1 MSSNP
6 HDKFPVSL
14 LQRSVK
20 VTSEPPK
27 GIRANMMRMYSLVS
41 QLKIISITFAIDARV
56 PKS

>member
-20 VTSEPPK
+20 VTSELHK
-27 GIRANMMRMYSLVS
+27 GIRGNMMRMYSLVS
-41 QLKIISITFAIDARV
+41 QLKLF
-56 PKS
+56 K